1 MHLLIE
7 YFFQWWLPIVLIVLA
22 ALVLHKAL
30 FFSVSRFSKNRSSA
44 RVIAKKVEF
53 PTLLL
58 FLFLGIFALIDFSAL
73 PEPYCD
79 GAFFSTEFFLLLT
92 VAWWVLRFFS
102 GLLEYQIHQLHE
114 KNDRV
119 RRAHVTQLSFAY
131 KIVSLLVI
139 FFIVGAIFLIS
150 PGLKTLG
157 LGLLGSAGIAGIAI
171 GVAAQPLLL
180 NFMAG
185 FQLVMNKTLNI
196 GDSVFIAGDH
206 CTVEEI
212 KTTQVILRTWDGR
225 RHIYP
230 VSTFIQEPYQ
240 NWDLK
245 DASKLAR
252 VSIFCDYSVPVA
264 ALRKRYEEYIATEP
278 LFNGRVS
285 ALFIMDFSHDAV
297 EIVCQCSA
305 NSPAELF
312 QLKYKVREEM
322 LCFIQEKYPSAM
334 PHIRY
339 KKEIPYA

>member
-1 MHLLIE
+1 MYILFEHFSNWWLSILLIIVGALMLHRAI
-7 YFFQWWLPIVLIVLA
+7 FFTIATFLNKNPIVQV
-22 ALVLHKAL
+22 V
-30 FFSVSRFSKNRSSA
+30 
-44 RVIAKKVEF
+44 AKKVEL

-58 FLFLGIFALIDFSAL
+58 FILLGIFAIIDFTQM

-79 GAFFSTEFFLLLT
+79 GTFFSTELFILLT
-92 VAWWVLRFFS
+92 IAWWILRFFS
-102 GLLEYQIHQLHE
+102 GLLDYQIKQLHE
-114 KNDRV
+114 KNDRM
-119 RRAHVTQLSFAY
+119 RRSHVTQLSFAY
-131 KIVSLLVI
+131 KVMSLLVI
-139 FFIVGAIFLIS
+139 MFIIGAIFLIS

-171 GVAAQPLLL
+171 GIAAQPLLL

-196 GDSVFIAGDH
+196 GDAVFIAGDC

-245 DASKLAR
+245 DASKIGR
-252 VSIFCDYSVPVA
+252 VSIYCDYCVPIKE
-264 ALRKRYEEYIATEP
+264 LRKRYEEYIASEP
-278 LFNGRVS
+278 LYNGLVS
-285 ALFIMDFSHDAV
+285 ALFIMDFSHNAV
-297 EIVCQCSA
+297 EVVCQCSA
-305 NSPAELF
+305 NSPPELF
-312 QLKYKVREEM
+312 QLKYKIREEM
-322 LCFIQEKYPSAM
+322 LRFLQEKYPSAL

-339 KKEIPYA
+339 RKEVSHG